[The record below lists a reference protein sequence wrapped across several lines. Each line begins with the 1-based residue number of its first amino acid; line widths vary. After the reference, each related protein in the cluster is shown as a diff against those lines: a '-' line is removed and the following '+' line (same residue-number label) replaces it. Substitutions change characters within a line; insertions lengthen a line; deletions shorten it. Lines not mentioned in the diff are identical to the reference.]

1 MIIII
6 IIIIISSIITIIRNY
21 VTCPLYYAIPPGG
34 VGKELPY
41 LALTD
46 TCCSTGHGFQG
57 LAS

>member
-6 IIIIISSIITIIRNY
+6 IIIIIIITIIPNY
-21 VTCPLYYAIPPGG
+21 VTCPLYYAIPPRGG
-34 VGKELPY
+34 GKELPY